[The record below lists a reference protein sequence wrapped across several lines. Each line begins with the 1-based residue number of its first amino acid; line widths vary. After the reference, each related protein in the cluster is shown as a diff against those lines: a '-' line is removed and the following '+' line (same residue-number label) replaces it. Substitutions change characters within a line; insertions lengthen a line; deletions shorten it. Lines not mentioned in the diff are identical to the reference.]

1 MKHLKRSLALLLAL
15 VLTLSLISGCS
26 KKEPGG
32 DPTPGSQTAEP
43 EDPQKELE
51 KKLKG
56 LEKVKLD
63 HVYSVEYLKTSIEG
77 DTYIEDLK
85 EANGAIYLT
94 ASFNRQIPSQQYP
107 GETEY
112 VWGT

>member
-26 KKEPGG
+26 KKEPGET
-32 DPTPGSQTAEP
+32 PAPGSQTAEP

-56 LEKVKLD
+56 LEKVKVGMSD
-63 HVYSVEYLKTSIEG
+63 EDVRDVAQNYLQEWRDVRFTVDRLRAAYLNERLSEEG
-77 DTYIEDLK
+77 
-85 EANGAIYLT
+85 
-94 ASFNRQIPSQQYP
+94 R
-107 GETEY
+107 
-112 VWGT
+112 